1 MAKSGT
7 REFLP
12 SIGYRDI
19 DFLFCTRRLH
29 TSFFSVLKIRLESIW
44 QDSCHIVFFFWMKH
58 MVTASSSNVLE
69 KSIWQDSC
77 HIDFLYISNILA
89 LWFGIVSVSSRLLFF
104 SFLCSSGINWSVG
117 IALYQFAAIMLT
129 IHGIECAFRRP
140 SSPNTPG
147 CASWDGYL
155 WWFRFANASRCDIV
169 GWQSSFSFF
178 LQDSFIT

>member
-29 TSFFSVLKIRLESIW
+29 TSFFSVLKIRLE
-44 QDSCHIVFFFWMKH
+44 
-58 MVTASSSNVLE
+58 
-69 KSIWQDSC
+69 SIWQDSC

-178 LQDSFIT
+178 FYATAFSLRSYVTCRCYCNIAQLY